1 MDLEPDRREEN
12 MARWGISGGVGAVA
26 GPLLLAGFVAVGL
39 GWRELFAA
47 FAVVAGVLALTSARS
62 QTTVRPDAERPSVRA
77 AFSAVR
83 RPLVVRWL
91 VLLECADLLLDVL
104 LGFVALYL
112 VNEVGASA
120 ELGGLAVAVWTGAA
134 LAGGFGIVA
143 LLRRVSGLRYL
154 RASAAASIV
163 LYPAFL
169 LVPGAGPKIV
179 LLALLGLA
187 TAGWYSIPKA
197 RLYESLSGQSG
208 AALTLSS
215 LAGVPRGLFPLAIG
229 IVAERYGLDS
239 AMWILLAGPVALL
252 VGVPGR
258 AGQSA

>member
-1 MDLEPDRREEN
+1 
-12 MARWGISGGVGAVA
+12 
-26 GPLLLAGFVAVGL
+26 
-39 GWRELFAA
+39 
-47 FAVVAGVLALTSARS
+47 
-62 QTTVRPDAERPSVRA
+62 
-77 AFSAVR
+77 
-83 RPLVVRWL
+83 VVRWL

-163 LYPAFL
+163 IYPAFL
-169 LVPGAGPKIV
+169 LVPGAGPKVV

-229 IVAERYGLDS
+229 IVAEGYGLDV